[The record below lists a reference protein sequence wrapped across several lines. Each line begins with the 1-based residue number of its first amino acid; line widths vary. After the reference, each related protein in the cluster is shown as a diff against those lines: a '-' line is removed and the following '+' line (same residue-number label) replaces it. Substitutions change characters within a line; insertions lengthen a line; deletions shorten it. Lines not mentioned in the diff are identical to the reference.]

1 MNLTS
6 LHVGDCVVVTRNQ
19 SNPQNGLISEMD
31 QNHFFVT
38 FRDPVKDNEWS
49 PTLFTGTTEQ
59 FSLDD
64 RGHVLAEKDHLLLK
78 DNFKKL
84 FGPAGL
90 TFRSALFGTKL
101 DKGNLVIESGM
112 VLRPLAS
119 SDDEYTVVG
128 VTVVKYGRKTD
139 LQILLVNAESDNIF
153 SIDSKSFGIV
163 AQSPDRLSEPTR
175 SSLDHALVGRH
186 LANAA
191 SRSRSNIETFSDS
204 DMFGKKKVYSTA
216 KSVSFLPFKL
226 FLQKN
231 CSAR

>member
-1 MNLTS
+1 MNS
-6 LHVGDCVVVTRNQ
+6 SIHVGDCVVVTRDP
-19 SNPQNGLISEMD
+19 SNPKNGLISEID

-38 FRDPVKDNEWS
+38 YRDPLKDNEWS
-49 PTLFTGTTEQ
+49 PTLFTGTTEK

-64 RGHVLAEKDHLLLK
+64 RDHVLSEKSHLLLK
-78 DNFKKL
+78 DNFKNL

-101 DKGNLVIESGM
+101 EKGNLVVESGM

-128 VTVVKYGRKTD
+128 VTLVKFGRKTD
-139 LQILLVNAESDNIF
+139 LQILLVNTESDNIF
-153 SIDSKSFGIV
+153 SIDAKTFGIL
-163 AQSPDRLSEPTR
+163 AQNPDRLSEPTR

-191 SRSRSNIETFSDS
+191 SRSRSNIETFSDA

-216 KSVSFLPFKL
+216 KSVSLAHCKRSFTDCLY
-226 FLQKN
+226 
-231 CSAR
+231 